1 MSPAGPKGRKRK
13 KNPGAPPPSNR
24 GGRSASAASED
35 DDEMAVD
42 AASGNE
48 KKKDLPKAKAK
59 RSKNEAN
66 KEMWNQGKKGL
77 SDIWENYVQMLR
89 RDFQKRPRDSQEQ
102 LILRLSQVLTIGCV
116 VVLLNFFYSF
126 IPSVIRIFAFPVL
139 LVIAW
144 FVATRAIAPM
154 IVVRFEDH
162 LNPREKYEDDDEDE
176 DT

>member
-13 KNPGAPPPSNR
+13 KNPGAPPPSR
-24 GGRSASAASED
+24 RSGRSASAAND
-35 DDEMAVD
+35 DDEKEELAE
-42 AASGNE
+42 SS
-48 KKKDLPKAKAK
+48 DLPAPTK

-77 SDIWENYVQMLR
+77 SDIWKNYVQMLQ
-89 RDFQKRPRDSQEQ
+89 RDFQKRSRDSQEQ

-154 IVVRFEDH
+154 IIVRFEDH
-162 LNPREKYEDDDEDE
+162 LNPRDDYEDE
-176 DT
+176 DA

>member
-1 MSPAGPKGRKRK
+1 MSPAGPRGKKRK
-13 KNPGAPPPSNR
+13 KNPGAPPPPPSR
-24 GGRSASAASED
+24 RTGRRSVGAGDDGED
-35 DDEMAVD
+35 ANEMPARIEAPSSKQSD
-42 AASGNE
+42 KE
-48 KKKDLPKAKAK
+48 K
-59 RSKNEAN
+59 N

-89 RDFQKRPRDSQEQ
+89 RDFQKRPRRSQEQ

-126 IPSVIRIFAFPVL
+126 IPSVIRLFAFPLL
-139 LVIAW
+139 LVAAW

-162 LNPREKYEDDDEDE
+162 LNPIDDDEDE

>member
-13 KNPGAPPPSNR
+13 KNPGAPPPNRR
-24 GGRSASAASED
+24 GGRSVSAADNDD
-35 DDEMAVD
+35 DDEMEVV
-42 AASGNE
+42 E
-48 KKKDLPKAKAK
+48 KKNLPEHPK
-59 RSKNEAN
+59 RSNKEAN

-89 RDFQKRPRDSQEQ
+89 RDFQKRSRDSQEQ

-162 LNPREKYEDDDEDE
+162 LNPREEYEDENA
-176 DT
+176 

>member
-24 GGRSASAASED
+24 GGGRSAPSED
-35 DDEMAVD
+35 EGDDEIAVT
-42 AASGNE
+42 G
-48 KKKDLPKAKAK
+48 KKNLPEHPK
-59 RSKNEAN
+59 RSKKEAN
-66 KEMWNQGKKGL
+66 KEMWSQGKKGL
-77 SDIWENYVQMLR
+77 SDIWDNYVQMLR
-89 RDFQKRPRDSQEQ
+89 SDFQKRSRDSQEQ

-126 IPSVIRIFAFPVL
+126 IPSVMRLFAFPIL

-154 IVVRFEDH
+154 IEDH
-162 LNPREKYEDDDEDE
+162 LDP
-176 DT
+176 